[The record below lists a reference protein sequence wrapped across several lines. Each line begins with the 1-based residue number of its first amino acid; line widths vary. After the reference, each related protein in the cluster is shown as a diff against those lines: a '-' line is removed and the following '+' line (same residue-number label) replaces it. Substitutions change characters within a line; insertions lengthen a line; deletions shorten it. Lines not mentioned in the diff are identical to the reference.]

1 MPYVYFLNNPKNKR
15 VGDCVVRAVS
25 KAVGQ
30 DWADAYIGLCAEGIA
45 LRDMPSSNYVWGMY
59 LKKFG
64 FEEHMI
70 PSICPNCVT
79 VSQFAEEHPKGR
91 YVLGCQ
97 NHTVACI
104 DGNYFDSWDSGSEIV
119 LFYFKKEI

>member
-1 MPYVYFLNNPKNKR
+1 MPYVFFNSNPSGKR
-15 VGDCVVRAVS
+15 IGDCAVRAVS
-25 KAVGQ
+25 KATEQ
-30 DWADAYIGLCAEGIA
+30 SWTDAYIGLCAEGLA
-45 LRDMPSSNYVWGMY
+45 FKDMPSSNYVWGMY